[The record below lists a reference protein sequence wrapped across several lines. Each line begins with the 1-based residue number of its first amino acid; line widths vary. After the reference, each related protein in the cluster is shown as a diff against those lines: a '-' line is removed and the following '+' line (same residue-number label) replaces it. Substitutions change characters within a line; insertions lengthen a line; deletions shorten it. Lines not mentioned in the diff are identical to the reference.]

1 MAARD
6 GRPLPAAVDVLVAGS
21 GAAGLVAALAA
32 AEGGARVL
40 VAERGEAFGGTTALS
55 GGRVWVPGNTHAAV
69 AGRPDSAVAAATYL
83 RAACPTAPDG
93 HVDAFVA
100 TAPAMAQW
108 IERTTPHRFVLCP
121 RYPDYHPSLP
131 GATLGGRTLD
141 SKPFKA
147 GDLDGE
153 VLRGPASAPVTH
165 AEWERWRF
173 VHRYDTELLAERD
186 AAHVVTGGRALVAA
200 LLQACR
206 AAGVALARGARVT
219 ELRTGEDGVTGAEI
233 AHDGGPAEVA
243 CGAVVLATGGFDW
256 SEDLR
261 ARHLRVPVHAYGSP
275 PTNEGDAVGLAE
287 SAGAALEALEHGW
300 MMPMVEVP
308 GETLGGR
315 PFFRS
320 LVTER
325 GIPRSILVNAAGAR
339 FVNES
344 LPYNELVRAFQRPD
358 AGGGFPNARAWLVFD
373 EGFRRRYSLLDIRPD
388 EPLPARVAR
397 GATLAELAERTGI
410 DLQGLEASVVL
421 WNAMCRHGRDE
432 IFGRGESPYDRYY
445 GDPEL
450 LPANPTLGPLDE
462 PPFHAIDVLPGTIGT
477 KGGPRTDPDGRV
489 LREDG
494 SPVAGLYAAGNAA
507 AGWLADAY
515 PGPGA
520 TLGVAMTFGWRAGRR
535 AAGAGRGAGAG
546 ATGSPA

>member
-1 MAARD
+1 MAGAD
-6 GRPLPAAVDVLVAGS
+6 GRAPEALPAMVDVVVAGS
-21 GAAGLVAALAA
+21 GAAGLAAALAA

-55 GGRVWVPGNTHAAV
+55 GGRVWLPGNRHAAD
-69 AGRPDSAVAAATYL
+69 AGIEDSPEAAGAYL

-93 HVDAFVA
+93 HVEAFVA
-100 TAPAMAQW
+100 GAPDVAAW
-108 IERTTPHRFVLCP
+108 IERATPHRFVLCP
-121 RYPDYHPSLP
+121 RYPEYHPSLP

-141 SKPFKA
+141 SAPFAA
-147 GDLDGE
+147 GDLDHE

-173 VHRYDTELLAERD
+173 VHRYDADLLAERD

-206 AAGVALARGARVT
+206 AAGVALATGARVT
-219 ELRTGEDGVTGAEI
+219 ALRTGPDGVTGAELTR
-233 AHDGGPAEVA
+233 DGDGHEVA

-256 SEDLR
+256 SDDLR
-261 ARHLRVPVHAYGSP
+261 AEHLRVPVRAYGSP
-275 PTNEGDAVGLAE
+275 PTNEGDAVALARG
-287 SAGAALEALEHGW
+287 AGAALEAMEHGW
-300 MMPMVEVP
+300 MMPMVQVP
-308 GETLGGR
+308 GEALGGQ

-358 AGGGFPNARAWLVFD
+358 GREFPNARAWLVFD
-373 EGFRRRYSLLDIRPD
+373 EGFRRRYSLLRVRPG
-388 EPLPARVAR
+388 EPVPDWVAR
-397 GATLAELAERTGI
+397 GDTPAALAAAVGI
-410 DLQGLEASVVL
+410 DGEGLDASLVL
-421 WNAMCRHGRDE
+421 WNAMCRHGEDE
-432 IFGRGESPYDRYY
+432 LHGRGNSPYDRYY

-462 PPFHAIDVLPGTIGT
+462 PPFYAIEVLPGTIGT

-489 LREDG
+489 LRGDA

-520 TLGVAMTFGWRAGRR
+520 TLGVALVFGRRAGRH
-535 AAGAGRGAGAG
+535 AASARRGRP
-546 ATGSPA
+546 ATRTS